1 MTAMNHA
8 LLYHSSESVR
18 DAVVPGATSPENG
31 QEETHITVWPM
42 GPLIRKKKHTKRIY
56 KSFHRNFGD
65 SRMTLFPQ
73 EYHVRQR
80 YEYQKQ
86 FYTKK
91 DFVWIINLLIVWRG
105 EVVTSR
111 CHGSEPW
118 SCRYGR
124 KNTRKNKTVAHT
136 FLPLFDNANGRL
148 CQERL
153 FRATIFA
160 VISPGLVKPAKRRWY
175 PFPGPPMDSMH
186 KKQNGRPYFSS
197 VVRQC
202 KWPSQSRRIVQ
213 IHNFCCNLT
222 RAG

>member
-1 MTAMNHA
+1 MRLH
-8 LLYHSSESVR
+8 LK
-18 DAVVPGATSPENG
+18 
-31 QEETHITVWPM
+31 TV
-42 GPLIRKKKHTKRIY
+42 RKKLTLLFDLWVRSFEKRNTRKESINP
-56 KSFHRNFGD
+56 FHRNFGD

-91 DFVWIINLLIVWRG
+91 DFVGIINLLIVWRG

-111 CHGSEPW
+111 CHGSEAW

-124 KNTRKNKTVAHT
+124 KKNTKKLTCMTFRCIIALKNKTVAHT

-153 FRATIFA
+153 FRTTIFA
-160 VISPGLVKPAKRRWY
+160 VISPGLVKPAKRR
-175 PFPGPPMDSMH
+175 
-186 KKQNGRPYFSS
+186 
-197 VVRQC
+197 
-202 KWPSQSRRIVQ
+202 
-213 IHNFCCNLT
+213 
-222 RAG
+222 